1 MDQQRNILVVDDSSA
16 IVMMVSSMLS
26 DLGQTSIDGYLSA
39 KQALEQLG
47 KTPGCY
53 DIVFTDLNMP
63 DMDGM
68 GFIRELSRIG
78 FSGGVC
84 IISDMDTRVIELAAD
99 VARQQHICLLGSICK
114 PISTSSL
121 KLVLDRMRQFEE
133 RRFVNYTKMS
143 RDDLIGHITHHQVV
157 PYYQPKLNPHNNR
170 VESLEV
176 LARIQKPG
184 ETDAILP
191 GRFLPTANEHDL
203 VDLLT
208 MQLAEK
214 TATHMAHLS
223 QIFGDG
229 VKVSINLSAQQ
240 LADLGLADRLDNLFE
255 CRNIDKSRVILE
267 ITEDYALKSPE
278 QLESL
283 NRLRIKGYGVSL
295 DDFGTGFTN
304 LHQLRSMPFT
314 EVKID
319 RTLVSQIQTDGF
331 SQVIVQSLTEL
342 TEKFDVDLVAEGIET
357 IEELEYFTSRYPKIY
372 LQGFLICKPKPIES
386 LATWYNSW
394 LKGTGKRIHSAVQ

>member
-1 MDQQRNILVVDDSSA
+1 
-16 IVMMVSSMLS
+16 
-26 DLGQTSIDGYLSA
+26 
-39 KQALEQLG
+39 
-47 KTPGCY
+47 
-53 DIVFTDLNMP
+53 
-63 DMDGM
+63 
-68 GFIRELSRIG
+68 
-78 FSGGVC
+78 
-84 IISDMDTRVIELAAD
+84 
-99 VARQQHICLLGSICK
+99 
-114 PISTSSL
+114 
-121 KLVLDRMRQFEE
+121 
-133 RRFVNYTKMS
+133 
-143 RDDLIGHITHHQVV
+143 
-157 PYYQPKLNPHNNR
+157 
-170 VESLEV
+170 
-176 LARIQKPG
+176 
-184 ETDAILP
+184 
-191 GRFLPTANEHDL
+191 
-203 VDLLT
+203 